1 MPDPSPLYARALER
15 SNRSLMPPNPASAVG
30 AINRRTPSRSCTSYV
45 MKEVDISVASG
56 GPTVPRSCARC
67 GNGFHTRGKEYT
79 CPACRKPKSRSV
91 QKPGHP
97 LSFREQ
103 QIVALI
109 AEAKANKEIAYD
121 LCLSEGTVKEYLYHI
136 FRKLNVTSRTEL
148 ALRSL
153 RDGFIDR
160 ALM

>member
-1 MPDPSPLYARALER
+1 
-15 SNRSLMPPNPASAVG
+15 
-30 AINRRTPSRSCTSYV
+30 
-45 MKEVDISVASG
+45 MKEVNISVALG
-56 GPTVPRSCARC
+56 GATIPRSCARC
-67 GNGFHTRGKEYT
+67 GSGFDTRGKEYT

-91 QKPGHP
+91 HKPGHA

-153 RDGFIDR
+153 RDGFSDH
-160 ALM
+160 ALT

>member
-1 MPDPSPLYARALER
+1 
-15 SNRSLMPPNPASAVG
+15 
-30 AINRRTPSRSCTSYV
+30 
-45 MKEVDISVASG
+45 MKEINISVASG
-56 GPTVPRSCARC
+56 GATVLRSCARC
-67 GNGFHTRGKEYT
+67 GNGFQTRGKEYT
-79 CPACRKPKSRSV
+79 CAVCRKFKTGPIH
-91 QKPGHP
+91 KPGQA
-97 LSFREQ
+97 LSFRER

-153 RDGFIDR
+153 REGFVDR
-160 ALM
+160 ALV

>member
-1 MPDPSPLYARALER
+1 VRAIWDD
-15 SNRSLMPPNPASAVG
+15 PASGKYQENSVEFLHQ
-30 AINRRTPSRSCTSYV
+30 IV
-45 MKEVDISVASG
+45 MKQGNIALASEG
-56 GPTVPRSCARC
+56 APVPRSCARC

-79 CPACRKPKSRSV
+79 CSACRTPTSRTI
-91 QKPGHP
+91 QKPDHA

-121 LCLSEGTVKEYLYHI
+121 LCLSEGTVKEYLYRI
-136 FRKLNVTSRTEL
+136 FRKLHVTSRTEL

-153 RDGFIDR
+153 SDGFVDR
-160 ALM
+160 TLA

>member
-1 MPDPSPLYARALER
+1 
-15 SNRSLMPPNPASAVG
+15 
-30 AINRRTPSRSCTSYV
+30 
-45 MKEVDISVASG
+45 
-56 GPTVPRSCARC
+56 VPRSCARC
-67 GNGFHTRGKEYT
+67 GNGFHTLGKEYT
-79 CPACRKPKSRSV
+79 CPACRTPKNRTLRKQGQV
-91 QKPGHP
+91 

-103 QIVALI
+103 QIVGLI

-153 RDGFIDR
+153 RDAAINR
-160 ALM
+160 TAA

>member
-1 MPDPSPLYARALER
+1 MKQVNIALACE
-15 SNRSLMPPNPASAVG
+15 G
-30 AINRRTPSRSCTSYV
+30 AP
-45 MKEVDISVASG
+45 
-56 GPTVPRSCARC
+56 VPRSCARC

-79 CPACRKPKSRSV
+79 CAACRAPKNRINHQPS
-91 QKPGHP
+91 HA

-109 AEAKANKEIAYD
+109 AEAKANKEIAYH
-121 LCLSEGTVKEYLYHI
+121 LCLTEGTVKEYLYHI

-153 RDGFIDR
+153 RDGFLDR
-160 ALM
+160 RVA

>member
-1 MPDPSPLYARALER
+1 
-15 SNRSLMPPNPASAVG
+15 
-30 AINRRTPSRSCTSYV
+30 
-45 MKEVDISVASG
+45 MKQVNLAVASDS
-56 GPTVPRSCARC
+56 PPVPRSCARC
-67 GNGFHTRGKEYT
+67 GNGFHTRGKEYI
-79 CPACRKPKSRSV
+79 CSACRTPKVRTV
-91 QKPGHP
+91 RKPGHA

-148 ALRSL
+148 ALRFL
-153 RDGFIDR
+153 RDSFTDR
-160 ALM
+160 TLA

>member
-1 MPDPSPLYARALER
+1 MNVA
-15 SNRSLMPPNPASAVG
+15 
-30 AINRRTPSRSCTSYV
+30 
-45 MKEVDISVASG
+45 VASG
-56 GPTVPRSCARC
+56 GASVPRSCARC

-79 CPACRKPKSRSV
+79 CTACRKPKTPAAH
-91 QKPGHP
+91 KPGAA

-109 AEAKANKEIAYD
+109 AQAKANKEIAYR

-148 ALRSL
+148 ALQSL
-153 RDGFIDR
+153 RNGLIDGTV
-160 ALM
+160 A

>member
-1 MPDPSPLYARALER
+1 
-15 SNRSLMPPNPASAVG
+15 
-30 AINRRTPSRSCTSYV
+30 
-45 MKEVDISVASG
+45 
-56 GPTVPRSCARC
+56 VPRSCARC
-67 GNGFHTRGKEYT
+67 GNAFHTRGKEYT
-79 CPACRKPKSRSV
+79 CSACRTPKS
-91 QKPGHP
+91 QTIHKPGHA

-109 AEAKANKEIAYD
+109 GEAKANKEIAYD

-153 RDGFIDR
+153 RDGFADR
-160 ALM
+160 TLA

>member
-1 MPDPSPLYARALER
+1 MKQVNVAL
-15 SNRSLMPPNPASAVG
+15 
-30 AINRRTPSRSCTSYV
+30 
-45 MKEVDISVASG
+45 ASG
-56 GPTVPRSCARC
+56 GAPLPRSCARC

-79 CPACRKPKSRSV
+79 CPACRAPGT
-91 QKPGHP
+91 QAIHKPGDA

-109 AEAKANKEIAYD
+109 AEAKANKEIAYH

-136 FRKLNVTSRTEL
+136 FRKLNVTNRTEL

-153 RDGFIDR
+153 RNGFTDR
-160 ALM
+160 TLA

>member
-1 MPDPSPLYARALER
+1 
-15 SNRSLMPPNPASAVG
+15 
-30 AINRRTPSRSCTSYV
+30 
-45 MKEVDISVASG
+45 MKQVNIAVASG
-56 GPTVPRSCARC
+56 GAPVPRSCARC

-79 CPACRKPKSRSV
+79 CPACRAPKSRT
-91 QKPGHP
+91 GHKAGQA

-136 FRKLNVTSRTEL
+136 FRKLNVASRTEL

-153 RDGFIDR
+153 RDGFTDR
-160 ALM
+160 TLA

>member
-1 MPDPSPLYARALER
+1 
-15 SNRSLMPPNPASAVG
+15 
-30 AINRRTPSRSCTSYV
+30 
-45 MKEVDISVASG
+45 MKEVNISAPSG
-56 GPTVPRSCARC
+56 GATIPRSCARC
-67 GNGFHTRGKEYT
+67 GNGFSTRGKEYT
-79 CPACRKPKSRSV
+79 CPACRRPKSRSAH
-91 QKPGHP
+91 KPNHA

-160 ALM
+160 ALT

>member
-1 MPDPSPLYARALER
+1 
-15 SNRSLMPPNPASAVG
+15 
-30 AINRRTPSRSCTSYV
+30 
-45 MKEVDISVASG
+45 MKQVNIAAASG
-56 GPTVPRSCARC
+56 GAPVPRSCARC

-79 CPACRKPKSRSV
+79 CPRCRTPRSRTIHKS
-91 QKPGHP
+91 GHP

-153 RDGFIDR
+153 RDGFTDR
-160 ALM
+160 MPA

>member
-1 MPDPSPLYARALER
+1 M
-15 SNRSLMPPNPASAVG
+15 NRSVLKLN
-30 AINRRTPSRSCTSYV
+30 
-45 MKEVDISVASG
+45 
-56 GPTVPRSCARC
+56 
-67 GNGFHTRGKEYT
+67 HT
-79 CPACRKPKSRSV
+79 
-91 QKPGHP
+91 

-153 RDGFIDR
+153 RDGFLDR
-160 ALM
+160 ALTQKAVL

>member
-1 MPDPSPLYARALER
+1 MKQANIAL
-15 SNRSLMPPNPASAVG
+15 V
-30 AINRRTPSRSCTSYV
+30 
-45 MKEVDISVASG
+45 SG
-56 GPTVPRSCARC
+56 GAPVPRSCARC
-67 GNGFHTRGKEYT
+67 GNAFHTRGKEYT
-79 CPACRKPKSRSV
+79 CSACRTPKS
-91 QKPGHP
+91 QTIHKPGHA

-109 AEAKANKEIAYD
+109 GEAKANKEIAYD

-153 RDGFIDR
+153 RDGSADR
-160 ALM
+160 TLA

>member
-1 MPDPSPLYARALER
+1 MKEANIA
-15 SNRSLMPPNPASAVG
+15 PASVG
-30 AINRRTPSRSCTSYV
+30 TP
-45 MKEVDISVASG
+45 M
-56 GPTVPRSCARC
+56 PRSCARC
-67 GNGFHTRGKEYT
+67 GSGFQSNGKEYT
-79 CPACRKPKSRSV
+79 CSACRAPKGRTIK
-91 QKPGHP
+91 KPGHA

-153 RDGFIDR
+153 RDGLTDR
-160 ALM
+160 TLACEGALLAKLVPCRTRGI